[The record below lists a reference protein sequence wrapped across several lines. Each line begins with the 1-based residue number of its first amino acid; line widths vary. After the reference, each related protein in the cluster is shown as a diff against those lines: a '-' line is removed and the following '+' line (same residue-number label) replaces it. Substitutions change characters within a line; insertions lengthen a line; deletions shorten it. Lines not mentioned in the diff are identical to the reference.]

1 MIGSACN
8 FPISKSLAAFESS
21 VQMLLQLELTN
32 NFVSRGILLQHS
44 GRLSE
49 AVSAYESAIKFRP
62 KLCLAYLNLGITLTE
77 LGRKDD
83 AIKILDSC
91 SKLDDNG
98 LKDPKANANGRI
110 SAMFHLGKLLLES
123 GEPRRAISVLLAG
136 LEAGGGRE
144 NILNLLGEAHQALG
158 ETGAAED
165 WYNQAVKLNPHYVST
180 HLMMAKMLAKNVSE
194 PLLTTEETFYIHIFN
209 YRPLESRRRSPGSCV
224 PSLKVRPSQM
234 FMFTTAST

>member
-1 MIGSACN
+1 MIGVPFFN
-8 FPISKSLAAFESS
+8 FNIPAAAAAFESN

-44 GRLSE
+44 GRLTE

-62 KLCLAYLNLGITLTE
+62 KLASAYLNLGITLTQ

-110 SAMFHLGKLLLES
+110 SAVWHLGKLLLES
-123 GEPRRAISVLLAG
+123 GEPRRAISVLLTG
-136 LEAGGGRE
+136 LKTGGVRE
-144 NILNLLGEAHQALG
+144 NLLNLLGEAHQALG
-158 ETGAAED
+158 ESQAAED
-165 WYNQAVKLNPHYVST
+165 WYKEAVKLNPHYVSS
-180 HLMMAKMLAKNVSE
+180 HLMMAKMLARNVSK
-194 PLLTTEETFYIHIFN
+194 TCTEVETDNLIFTSLIADLQ
-209 YRPLESRRRSPGSCV
+209 RPGGGVLV
-224 PSLKVRPSQM
+224 PSCQVSRSV
-234 FMFTTAST
+234 

>member
-1 MIGSACN
+1 MSAQHGRHTLQLVSKISSKNTKLKVARKKQIIDWRPCN
-8 FPISKSLAAFESS
+8 FPISKSLAAFESL

-110 SAMFHLGKLLLES
+110 SAVFHLGKLLLES
-123 GEPRRAISVLLAG
+123 GQPRRAISVLLTG
-136 LEAGGGRE
+136 LKAGGGRE
-144 NILNLLGEAHQALG
+144 KILNLLGEAHQALG
-158 ETGAAED
+158 ESQAAED
-165 WYNQAVKLNPHYVST
+165 WYNQAVKLNPHYVSS
-180 HLMMAKMLAKNVSE
+180 HLMMAKMLAKNVSH
-194 PLLTTEETFYIHIFN
+194 LY
-209 YRPLESRRRSPGSCV
+209 
-224 PSLKVRPSQM
+224 
-234 FMFTTAST
+234 